1 GDGRGPVTRPD
12 HETDRLLGVLACTMV
27 CGIACGC
34 ATVPTNE
41 MTGTL
46 PGAQQRPVADRRE
59 FTNRTASE
67 KPVDLSR
74 VRPVSFPVM
83 PREPST
89 SGQADSISEAE
100 VDEHPDE
107 YVIDGG
113 DRGNPIHY
121 DSFLRY
127 GVETEDTI
135 AEFRDDTGKSHV
147 LPTNR
152 VAIYA
157 PRFGVVRSVRLP
169 EERFWIE
176 RVAASLRLNGIPPLV
191 NLTRESRH
199 TQKVAT
205 RQHRQQEAVASSRVR
220 SRASGL
226 FGESI
231 TAGVSR
237 SLRTREH
244 VKLYNLFQET
254 NHLIAGQMDQKDQAR
269 LAKTIDN
276 VAAWAADLQPVV
288 TATTAAGQSIQST
301 PWVAAITGVEV
312 DQKEIGQLKILKL
325 ADRRTASPGDIVTFT
340 LRFDNIGERPLHDV
354 RIIDNLSPRLDYIPD
369 SATLGF
375 SDEDE
380 KTPPE
385 KARSGRITDEDN
397 DEGSQILVFELDE
410 PLPGG
415 VGGVITF
422 QARVR

>member
-1 GDGRGPVTRPD
+1 MIGCVHDAG
-12 HETDRLLGVLACTMV
+12 RLLACSIT
-27 CGIACGC
+27 CGIVCGC
-34 ATVPTNE
+34 AAVPIGE
-41 MTGTL
+41 ATGSRIRPLSGLTGSPL
-46 PGAQQRPVADRRE
+46 DQHQRVDDRRGSGSPAG
-59 FTNRTASE
+59 RE
-67 KPVDLSR
+67 KPAELSR
-74 VRPVSFPVM
+74 VRPVSFPAM
-83 PREPST
+83 PREPT
-89 SGQADSISEAE
+89 TTGQVGSIDEAG
-100 VDEHPDE
+100 VDQHPDE

-135 AEFRDDTGKSHV
+135 AEFTDDTGNSHV

-169 EERFWIE
+169 IASFGVERM
-176 RVAASLRLNGIPPLV
+176 ASSHR
-191 NLTRESRH
+191 LTRESRH

>member
-1 GDGRGPVTRPD
+1 MIGCVQDAGRF
-12 HETDRLLGVLACTMV
+12 LGLLAC
-27 CGIACGC
+27 GIVCGC
-34 ATVPTNE
+34 AAVPTGE
-41 MTGTL
+41 ATGSRIRPVSGLTGSAL
-46 PGAQQRPVADRRE
+46 DQQQRVADRQGTGSPAGR
-59 FTNRTASE
+59 E
-67 KPVDLSR
+67 KPAELSR
-74 VRPVSFPVM
+74 VRPVSFPAM
-83 PREPST
+83 PREPNT
-89 SGQADSISEAE
+89 TGQVGAIEEAR
-100 VDEHPDE
+100 VDQHPDE

-135 AEFRDDTGKSHV
+135 AEFTDDTGKSHV

-169 EERFWIE
+169 IASFGVERM
-176 RVAASLRLNGIPPLV
+176 ASSHRLV
-191 NLTRESRH
+191 RESRY

-254 NHLIAGQMDQKDQAR
+254 NRLIAGQMDQKDQAR

-276 VAAWAADLQPVV
+276 VAAWATDLQPVV

-325 ADRRTASPGDIVTFT
+325 ADRRIASSGDIVTFT

-354 RIIDNLSPRLDYIPD
+354 RIIDNLSPRLDYVPD

-397 DEGSQILVFELDE
+397 DEGSQVLVFELDE